1 MTEQA
6 IAPKERVVDVR
17 TIDPSV
23 RRTIIEQLFTH
34 LHDDQTLQ
42 LVVDHNPRRLKLLL
56 EAGSGGRFSWD
67 DLESGPDVWRVR
79 IGRGGRS

>member
-1 MTEQA
+1 MNEQA
-6 IAPKERVVDVR
+6 IAPGERVVDVR
-17 TIDPSV
+17 IIDPGV
-23 RRTIIEQLFTH
+23 RHTIIQQLFSH
-34 LHDDQTLQ
+34 LRDGQTLQ

-79 IGRGGRS
+79 IGRGGRA